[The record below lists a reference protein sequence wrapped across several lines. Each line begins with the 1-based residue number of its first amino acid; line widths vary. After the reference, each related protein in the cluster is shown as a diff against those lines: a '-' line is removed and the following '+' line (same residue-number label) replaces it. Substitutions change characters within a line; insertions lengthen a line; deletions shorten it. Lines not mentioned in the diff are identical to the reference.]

1 MAGRIVA
8 AVLVFV
14 ILGGCAQQRAVRP
27 ENNIQPARDPSPGPV
42 ERPGER
48 PREAVIW
55 VKGLGCPLCAQEVK
69 KELWAVPGV
78 GQIDINYEA
87 ESATVAFSSSRAP
100 TRGQLEAAIQ
110 KTGYPLTKIE
120 MR

>member
-8 AVLVFV
+8 TVMVLVV
-14 ILGGCAQQRAVRP
+14 LGGCAQHRAGRP
-27 ENNIQPARDPSPGPV
+27 EKSVQPARDTSPGAD
-42 ERPGER
+42 RRGER

-55 VKGLGCPLCAQEVK
+55 VRGLGCPLCAQEVK

-78 GQIDINYEA
+78 GQIDIHYES